1 MSRLNSISLL
11 APAFAERL
19 QLFMQHLQAEDGAFQ
34 VLETARSPERQ
45 QELYAIGRIPWASQ
59 FGYLGKHLTDA
70 NAYQS
75 AHQFGLAADIWPCD
89 GGQWLWIKKDDPRWE
104 PLIRLAPQFGL
115 ECLSWE
121 RPHVQ
126 AKGFRWQDLKPGP
139 MGTAEWMAWL
149 EQRNKETT

>member
-19 QLFMQHLQAEDGAFQ
+19 QLFMQHLQAEDPGFQ
-34 VLETARSPERQ
+34 VFETVRTPERQ
-45 QELYAIGRIPWASQ
+45 EDLYEIGRTHGDP
-59 FGYLGKHLTDA
+59 GYGKHVTDA
-70 NAYQS
+70 KAYQS

-89 GGQWLWIKKDDPRWE
+89 AGQWQWIAKDDPRWE

-126 AKGFRWQDLKPGP
+126 AEGFDWRQFAAGPLDTPG
-139 MGTAEWMAWL
+139 WMAWL
-149 EQRNKETT
+149 TNRNKETT

>member
-19 QLFMQHLQAEDGAFQ
+19 QLFMQHLQAEDPGFQ
-34 VLETARSPERQ
+34 VFETVRSPVRQ
-45 QELYAIGRIPWASQ
+45 AQLYAVGRLGGASE
-59 FGYLGKHLTDA
+59 FGKHLTDA

-75 AHQFGLAADIWPCD
+75 AHQFGLSADIWPCD
-89 GGQWLWIKKDDPRWE
+89 AGQWQWIAKDDPRWE

-126 AKGFRWQDLKPGP
+126 AEGFRWQDLKPGP
-139 MGTAEWMAWL
+139 MGTAEWNEWL
-149 EQRNKETT
+149 TNRNKETT

>member
-19 QLFMQHLQAEDGAFQ
+19 QLFMQHLQAEYPGFQ
-34 VLETARSPERQ
+34 VFETVRTPQRQ
-45 QELYAIGRIPWASQ
+45 TELKGQRVSR
-59 FGYLGKHLTDA
+59 A

-75 AHQFGLAADIWPCD
+75 AHQFGLAADIVPCD
-89 GGQWLWIKKDDPRWE
+89 AGNWHWPAVDDPRWE
-104 PLIRLAPQFGL
+104 PMIRLAPQFGL

-126 AKGFRWQDLKPGP
+126 AQGFDWRQLAAGP
-139 MGTAEWMAWL
+139 MDTPGWLAWL
-149 EQRNKETT
+149 NERNKT